1 MTKKYIKL
9 FSIVI
14 LFAVNQLS
22 AQQKNHWSKID
33 EAKISNTTLQRKT
46 NVKNYKTFQLDYSE
60 LKNNLIV
67 APKKN
72 SKLKESNLVVKFP
85 DEKGNMILFYVKES
99 PVMHPDLA
107 KKYPNNKSYVGVGVQ
122 DKSNKVRFSVNEQGL
137 HAMITNMERKVQYID
152 PITYD
157 QKYYKVYARKDMDFE
172 RNKFQCFTESIHKSK
187 KSSLVNKTSND
198 LKLRTFRLALAG
210 TGEYSQFHVDAA
222 GVGSESDAVKKA
234 AVLSAMT
241 TAMTRVNAVFEN
253 DLALTMQLVANNDD
267 LIFLNANTDGYTN
280 DDGSKMLV
288 ENQTK
293 CDNVIGSNNYDIGHV
308 FSTGGGGVAI
318 LASSC
323 LISHKAKGVTGSSNP
338 TGDNFYFD
346 FVAHEMGHQFGANH
360 TFNGDAGNC
369 VGANRNDATA
379 VEPGSGSTLMA
390 YAGICS
396 PQNVQSHSD
405 LYFHIITIDEIWA
418 NITAGNSTCGTI
430 SNLSSNSNAPTVNAG
445 QNFTIPKSTPYIL
458 DGVGNDADGDP
469 VSFCWEQIDNQITAI
484 PPSETATSG
493 AIYRS
498 LSPKDSGTR
507 YMPELSTV
515 VNGDLSSTWEV
526 TPSVAREMNFKLTV
540 RDNNSEAGQ
549 VNSDNLKVTV
559 TNAAGPFKVTS
570 QNTTNIVW
578 NEGTNETITWDVA
591 GTNGNGINVS
601 NVNIFLSTDGGKTFP
616 TTLKSNT
623 PNDGSEIIT
632 VPNTPASNCFVM
644 IRAASN
650 FFYALNA
657 SSFSIGEFTEVCTI
671 YDATDIP
678 KNIPDNDPTG
688 ITSNINITDTYT
700 IEKVKVNV
708 KIDHTWVSDLTLTLE
723 SPNGTIIELLSGAC
737 DDGDNIDVEF
747 DDGGGTISCSGNPVV
762 SGTIK
767 PTESLSQFIGETSN
781 GTWKLKVVDGSNI
794 DVGSLNSWGIELC
807 TSESLAVNNY
817 VFNEFKVFPNPSN
830 GQFNVEFKSQNTS
843 EVEIVIFDLM
853 GRIVFKEKYSTNA
866 TSFKER
872 VNIQNISSGIYVL
885 QVKRGNEI
893 SSQKIHIN

>member
-107 KKYPNNKSYVGVGVQ
+107 KKYPNNRSYVGVGVQ

-137 HAMITNMERKVQYID
+137 HAMITNKERKVQYID
-152 PITYD
+152 PITND
-157 QKYYKVYARKDMDFE
+157 NKYYKVYARKDMDFE

-210 TGEYSQFHVDAA
+210 TGEYSQFHISAA

-515 VNGDLSSTWEV
+515 VNGNVSSTWEV

-623 PNDGSEIIT
+623 PNDGSQIIT

-671 YDATDIP
+671 YDSTDIP
-678 KNIPDNDPTG
+678 KKIPDSDPIG
-688 ITSNINITDTYT
+688 VTSNINVTDSYT
-700 IEKVKVNV
+700 IENVKVSV

-781 GTWKLKVVDGSNI
+781 GTWKLKVVDGNKI
-794 DVGSLNSWGIELC
+794 DVGSLISWGIELC
-807 TSESLAVNNY
+807 TSESLAINNY
-817 VFNEFKVFPNPSN
+817 VFNQFKVFPNPSN